1 MSKMRINRQG
11 ERWCHHRKW
20 KRVYESIDDAWMAAF
35 GTFLACGA
43 ILVPYRC
50 ARMKLSIAVVR
61 VRVSKNPYATNPFQS
76 VLGARRWRVRG
87 CGFWHLTS
95 SSQHVLTAELD
106 R

>member
-1 MSKMRINRQG
+1 MSKTRINLQG

-50 ARMKLSIAVVR
+50 ARMKLSIAV
-61 VRVSKNPYATNPFQS
+61 
-76 VLGARRWRVRG
+76 LGARRWRVRG
-87 CGFWHLTS
+87 CGFLAFDLQFEARPGGS
-95 SSQHVLTAELD
+95 KLD